1 MNLDVR
7 VLVVEDEQQQLEN
20 ICRRISEHTYSDGY
34 TLKVEG
40 VSDFSEGSARVGRG
54 EFDIVVLDVN
64 QDGVDVGHSE
74 SQAGIIV
81 YRTITRARFVPVVF
95 WTGYTHKVEEL
106 EHEPFVAVVDKPDS
120 SDVPLKIDDI
130 LTSGIVDDL
139 RHLDVSLRT
148 EIAKHMWDEVV
159 PNWSEY
165 CHGQEG
171 DSGIGF
177 VEALLLS
184 RLSRFIDS
192 KRMDVLYSK
201 HPGHRYIF
209 PSVSANFGPG
219 DILFD
224 YKEWRWWV
232 VLNPACD
239 LVPRAPKD
247 APHSESQPKVG
258 LVLCASAK
266 PLREFR
272 EYSSWQS
279 GKSNG
284 KKKELEKFLTR
295 TEGRYRYCPSFRL
308 IPHLVVD
315 LADTRVVNW
324 NSLFDPKDI
333 ASSDLDRL
341 VQDQVIPEDIDRSK
355 EFVRIASLASPFAE
369 ALVVQHSQYFGR
381 VGVPDFDCA
390 SVINSLDDSVDAGF
404 PVKGSN

>member
-1 MNLDVR
+1 MTSVVR
-7 VLVVEDEQQQLEN
+7 VLIIEDDEDLLEG
-20 ICRRISEHTYSDGY
+20 ICRRLSEYTYSDGF
-34 TLKVEG
+34 KVSVEG
-40 VSDFSEGSARVGRG
+40 VTDFSEGSSRVSRG

-64 QDGVDVGHSE
+64 QDGVDGGGCE
-74 SQAGIIV
+74 PEAGRAV
-81 YRTITRARFVPVVF
+81 YRRITKARFVPVVF
-95 WTGYTHKVEEL
+95 WTGYAHKVEDL
-106 EHEPFVAVVDKPDS
+106 EHEPFVAVIDKTDSECVPPKVDE
-120 SDVPLKIDDI
+120 I
-130 LTSGIVDDL
+130 LRSRIVEDL
-139 RHLDVSLRT
+139 RRLEDSLRV

-159 PNWSEY
+159 PNWLEY
-165 CHGQEG
+165 CRGQEG

-192 KRMDVLYSK
+192 KRMAVLYSK

-224 YKEWRWWV
+224 YKDWRWWV

-239 LVPRAPKD
+239 LVPRASKG
-247 APHSESQPKVG
+247 APHSESQPKVD

-266 PLREFR
+266 PLSEFR

-279 GKSNG
+279 TKSNG
-284 KKKELEKFLTR
+284 KKKELENFLTR

-315 LADTRVVNW
+315 LADTRVINW

-341 VQDQVIPEDIDRSK
+341 VQHQVIPEGIDRSK

-390 SVINSLDDSVDAGF
+390 SVINSLDESVDA
-404 PVKGSN
+404 

>member
-7 VLVVEDEQQQLEN
+7 VLIIEDENEQLEN
-20 ICRRISEHTYSDGY
+20 ITRRVKTFRYSDGFNVV
-34 TLKVEG
+34 VEG
-40 VSDFSEGSARVGRG
+40 VKSFSEGSARVGRG
-54 EFDIVVLDVN
+54 ECDIVVLDVH
-64 QDGVDVGHSE
+64 QDGVDIGSSE
-74 SQAGIIV
+74 SEAGIDV
-81 YRTITRARFVPVVF
+81 YHQITCARFVPVVF
-95 WTGYTHKVEEL
+95 WTGYTHKVESL
-106 EHEPFVAVVDKPDS
+106 ENEPFVAVVEKSYD
-120 SDVPLKIDDI
+120 SDVPAKIDEI
-130 LTSGIVDDL
+130 LKSRIVDDL
-139 RHLDVSLRT
+139 RKLEDGLRI
-148 EIAKHMWDEVV
+148 EIAKHMWDEIV
-159 PNWSEY
+159 PNWDEY
-165 CHGQEG
+165 RCGQEG
-171 DSGIGF
+171 ESGISF
-177 VEALLLS
+177 VSALLLS

-239 LVPRAPKD
+239 LVPRASKG
-247 APHSESQPKVG
+247 APHSESQPKVD

-279 GKSNG
+279 DQSKG

-315 LADTRVVNW
+315 LADTRVINW

>member
-7 VLVVEDEQQQLEN
+7 VLVIEDESQQLKN
-20 ICRRISEHTYSDGY
+20 ICRRISDYTYSDGY
-34 TLKVEG
+34 NLKVEG

-64 QDGVDVGHSE
+64 HDGVDVGHSE
-74 SQAGIIV
+74 SEAGVTV

-106 EHEPFVAVVDKPDS
+106 ENEPFVAVVDKTHS
-120 SDVPLKIDDI
+120 SDVPLKIDQI
-130 LTSGIVDDL
+130 LTSRILEDL
-139 RHLDVSLRT
+139 RRLEDSLRT

-165 CHGQEG
+165 RRGQDD
-171 DSGIGF
+171 DSEIGF

-201 HPGHRYIF
+201 HPGHRYIL
-209 PSVSANFGPG
+209 PSVSANLGPG
-219 DILFD
+219 DILFECG
-224 YKEWRWWV
+224 KQRWWV

-239 LVPRAPKD
+239 LVPRASKS
-247 APHSESQPKVG
+247 ASCSEPQPKVD

-266 PLREFR
+266 RLDEFVQ
-272 EYSSWQS
+272 YSNWQAS
-279 GKSNG
+279 KTKST
-284 KKKELEKFLTR
+284 KKALANLLAR
-295 TEGRYRYCPSFRL
+295 TEGRYRFCPSFRL

-315 LADTRVVNW
+315 LADTCVVKW
-324 NSLFDPKDI
+324 NSVFDYKEIARSDRDSFVQNSDI
-333 ASSDLDRL
+333 
-341 VQDQVIPEDIDRSK
+341 VEEIGKSK

-381 VGVPDFDCA
+381 VGVPDFDCE
-390 SVINSLDDSVDAGF
+390 SLIESLDDDGDGRS
-404 PVKGSN
+404 PLEHSN